1 MKRKIASLECLVSGY
16 RTSPRSRE
24 SCAQLVLASLT
35 FAHSVQNESQISR
48 NNLTFHSY
56 SRLRVFGREFL
67 MTMKMVIA
75 PLTLVSLAVLFVYM
89 EPHIPCVVMVLA
101 KFAGHMSL

>member
-1 MKRKIASLECLVSGY
+1 M
-16 RTSPRSRE
+16 
-24 SCAQLVLASLT
+24 LASDAIRNVWKCSFPL
-35 FAHSVQNESQISR
+35 ARQDALRACRIMYRSSPSGERSQISR

-67 MTMKMVIA
+67 MIMKMVIA
-75 PLTLVSLAVLFVYM
+75 PLTLVSLAVFLVYT

-101 KFAGHMSL
+101 KLAGHVSL